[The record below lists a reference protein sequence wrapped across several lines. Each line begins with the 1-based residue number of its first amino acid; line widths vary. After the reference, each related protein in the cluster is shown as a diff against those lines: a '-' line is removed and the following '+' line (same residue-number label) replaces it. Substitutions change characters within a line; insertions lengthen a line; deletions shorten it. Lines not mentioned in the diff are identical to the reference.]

1 MNEKNKLRF
10 IDYLVFLVKYKRL
23 ILITVFLTGIIGY
36 LTIYFFIDEQFDSKS
51 VIIPAKDEGLGGIG
65 GLLGDLGNLPLGLG
79 DEFSNEEMGMYNT
92 IIYSRTL
99 LEKVI
104 YEFKLID
111 IYELDKDDPEHME
124 KAIKILSNNISTIET
139 PNFAYEIEVR
149 SPDPDLSAT
158 MNNFI
163 VKEMNNK
170 IVEMKIEKSK
180 NNRIFLEERVAEIK
194 DALSSAEDSLRFYQ
208 EKSGML
214 EAVEQ
219 VKEVMGIYGELET
232 ELIKKQIEVSILKQI
247 YPSGHPQLEEAELG
261 IKEYSKKIQKLKLE
275 GEDNSLL
282 LSLKSIPEKAVNYF
296 RNFRNVEINSAILQ
310 FVLPLYEQA
319 KFEEQ
324 KDVPVIQI
332 VDVAVPPAKKSF
344 PPRTIFTL
352 ILMFIAFLICFVFI
366 LLNENEN
373 WQSSDKYKYIRTNL
387 FKWK

>member
-163 VKEMNNK
+163 VQEMNNK

-180 NNRIFLEERVAEIK
+180 NNRIFLEERVAEIENS
-194 DALSSAEDSLRFYQ
+194 LSLAEDSLRFYQ